1 MSTRHIPR
9 TRDFS
14 CSWVIFLYDRPGFYG
29 IIRRTPKVWLSNM
42 RAWKT
47 HYARSGSSA
56 SCGRTRASL
65 TVTVSPGRNSHAAR
79 LAAGRAF
86 TLIELLVVIA
96 IIAIL
101 AALLLPALAQAKTKA
116 SRVHCASN
124 MRNWGT
130 ALIMYMGD
138 NNDAIPFFAEGYAA
152 YSDVYVFDN
161 LAAYVSKKT
170 GSNYVYSSVYNWD
183 LRKCPGG
190 GRGREPFCT
199 APDSAIDGSGWN
211 CWIGCSFGA
220 YGKPLSGAFYYHQ
233 GPSGTTPALKGS
245 RIKKPDDALM
255 FMDTNSYYVYCPV
268 DANYVFTLDMNRDG
282 MLDSFPG
289 YPGWPFNHARPT
301 VHSDGANVVLLDG
314 HVERVPFKKLWA
326 VRGGKVLHSFW
337 YLED

>member
-9 TRDFS
+9 AKDSS
-14 CSWVIFLYDRPGFYG
+14 CSRINFLYDWPGFYG
-29 IIRRTPKVWLSNM
+29 TITRSPKIGRSNM
-42 RAWKT
+42 RALKI

-65 TVTVSPGRNSHAAR
+65 TVTDSQGRDSHAAR

-161 LAAYVSKKT
+161 LAAYVSKNA

-190 GRGREPFCT
+190 SRGREPFCT

-233 GPSGTTPALKGS
+233 GPSGTTPPLKGS

-255 FMDTNSYYVYCPV
+255 FMDTNSYYVY
-268 DANYVFTLDMNRDG
+268 
-282 MLDSFPG
+282 
-289 YPGWPFNHARPT
+289 
-301 VHSDGANVVLLDG
+301 
-314 HVERVPFKKLWA
+314 
-326 VRGGKVLHSFW
+326 
-337 YLED
+337 